1 MEQKNNQIAPIY
13 VEKITSLGTSL
24 FFAFLSA
31 LFFLLFVWRLSLVG
45 WRFFTGLYIVL
56 GLFFLFYVFNYRVLD
71 IMITKEH
78 LILKFG
84 LVPWKTRL
92 KNINTVEL
100 DASPAIIKYGGA
112 GVHFAFVQ
120 GKYRAYYNFLEF
132 PRVVV
137 SFKEKQGLI
146 QALVFST
153 KQPDRVLA
161 ALNSRMENL

>member
-1 MEQKNNQIAPIY
+1 
-13 VEKITSLGTSL
+13 
-24 FFAFLSA
+24 
-31 LFFLLFVWRLSLVG
+31 
-45 WRFFTGLYIVL
+45 
-56 GLFFLFYVFNYRVLD
+56 
-71 IMITKEH
+71 MITKEH